1 LVVTRIYTIFEEG
14 KYRIYDGNPA
24 NEGDPDTLT
33 EYGQRF
39 TVLGIVLAVIGGIVI
54 MLGLILSSSL
64 VGNGGPA
71 SFGGVVVIGPIPI
84 VFGTDRAAVLIAVIG
99 AIVLMFAA
107 LASLFTGARR
117 TARGM
122 DETSA

>member
-1 LVVTRIYTIFEEG
+1 
-14 KYRIYDGNPA
+14 
-24 NEGDPDTLT
+24 LT
-33 EYGQRF
+33 EYGQHF
-39 TVLGIVLAVIGGIVI
+39 TVLGIVLAVTGGIVI
-54 MLGLILSSSL
+54 MMGLILGSSL
-64 VGNGGPA
+64 AGNGRST

-84 VFGTDRAAVLIAVIG
+84 VFGTDRTAVLIAVIG
-99 AIVLMFAA
+99 AIVLMLAV

>member
-1 LVVTRIYTIFEEG
+1 
-14 KYRIYDGNPA
+14 
-24 NEGDPDTLT
+24 LT

-39 TVLGIVLAVIGGIVI
+39 TVLGIVLAVTGGIVI
-54 MLGLILSSSL
+54 MMGLILGSSL
-64 VGNGGPA
+64 AGNGGST

-84 VFGTDRAAVLIAVIG
+84 VFGTDRTAVLIAVIA
-99 AIVLMFAA
+99 AIVLMLAV

-122 DETSA
+122 AETSA